1 MDIGK
6 LATEMNR
13 GFIQLLIMV
22 MLDEPM
28 YGYDIVKTLGEKSFS
43 IDENTLYPLLRR
55 LEEREILSS
64 EWRVEQNK
72 PRKYYFVS
80 ETGRQVRNELL
91 RIWKEQ
97 ELLLK
102 SFVGEV

>member
-22 MLDEPM
+22 MLDVPM
-28 YGYDIVKTLGEKSFS
+28 YGYDIVKTLGEKGFS

-55 LEEREILSS
+55 LEEREILLS
-64 EWRVEQNK
+64 EWRVEENK

-80 ETGRQVRNELL
+80 DTGRRVREELL
-91 RIWKEQ
+91 RIWREQ
-97 ELLLK
+97 EQLLK
-102 SFVGEV
+102 SFIGEV

>member
-28 YGYDIVKTLGEKSFS
+28 RTGTISLRRWERRVSQSMKTLC
-43 IDENTLYPLLRR
+43 TL
-55 LEEREILSS
+55 
-64 EWRVEQNK
+64 
-72 PRKYYFVS
+72 F
-80 ETGRQVRNELL
+80 
-91 RIWKEQ
+91 
-97 ELLLK
+97 
-102 SFVGEV
+102 

>member
-13 GFIQLLIMV
+13 GFIQLLMMV

-28 YGYDIVKTLGEKSFS
+28 YGYEIVRTLQERNFI

-55 LEEREILSS
+55 LEEKEILAS
-64 EWRVEQNK
+64 EWRVEENK
-72 PRKYYFVS
+72 PRKYYS
-80 ETGRQVRNELL
+80 ISDAGRKVREELL
-91 RIWKEQ
+91 KIWQ
-97 ELLLK
+97 ELDRLIK
-102 SFVGEV
+102 SFVGEE

>member
-1 MDIGK
+1 MNIGK

-13 GFIQLLIMV
+13 GYIQLLIMV

-28 YGYDIVKTLGEKSFS
+28 YGYDIVKTLGDKSFS

-55 LEEREILSS
+55 LEEREILLS
-64 EWRVEQNK
+64 EWRVEENK

-80 ETGRQVRNELL
+80 DTGRRVREELL
-91 RIWKEQ
+91 RIWREQ
-97 ELLLK
+97 EQLLK
-102 SFVGEV
+102 SFIGEV